1 MKKVI
6 YMMAAAAI
14 ALSSCSSEETT
25 DVAKNSNITFRTTV
39 GLNSRALELTGKD
52 GVTNMTKMTVSAF
65 NGTNA
70 YFANKVFEKGEGNI
84 FECKAFN
91 PTWPKDGTLTFV
103 AYSHLGEAW
112 DYSTPTLTS
121 TGAEIT
127 GFAPKKDIKDQHDV
141 VFAYGTGSQSAN
153 ETSGV
158 ELNFE
163 HILSQIKIKVKNT
176 DTDLHYSIKG
186 IRIASVSGSA
196 NYAFAHDAENNT
208 NSHTWTNLGTANA
221 VYETVFENEITLD
234 NSNPVDLTDKCNEA
248 GVEGG
253 AMLIPQTVTSWD
265 GTKTAHGT
273 TPDYNGNFENFTG
286 QAYISLLINVKRG
299 DTNIY
304 PASGNGY
311 GWAAV
316 ALPANTKWEAGNK
329 YIYTLDMT
337 KGCGKVDPVK
347 PNPDGGDNVTPGTG
361 GDIFGKTIKFTV
373 KVVKGWVDA
382 FASTNN
388 GQIKM

>member
-25 DVAKNSNITFRTTV
+25 DVAKSSNITFRTTV

-52 GVTNMTKMTVSAF
+52 GATNMTKMTVSAF
-65 NGTNA
+65 NGANA
-70 YFANKVFEKGEGNI
+70 YFENKVFERDGNF

-91 PTWPKDGTLTFV
+91 PTWPKEGTLTFV

-112 DYSTPTLTS
+112 GYNTPDLTS
-121 TGAEIT
+121 TGATIT
-127 GFAPKKDIKDQHDV
+127 GFAPKSDIKAQHDV
-141 VFAYGTGSQSAN
+141 VFAYGTGSQADN
-153 ETSGV
+153 ETNGV

-163 HILSQIKIKVKNT
+163 HILSQIKIVVKNT
-176 DTDLHYSIKG
+176 DNDLHYLIKG

-196 NYAFAHDAENNT
+196 NYAFAHDADKNT
-208 NSHTWTNLGTANA
+208 NSHTWTDFGTANA
-221 VYETVFENEITLD
+221 VYETVFDTPITLQD
-234 NSNPVDLTDKCNEA
+234 SNPVDLTDKCNEA
-248 GVEGG
+248 GAAGG

-265 GTKTAHGT
+265 GTTTGYGT
-273 TPDYNGNFENFTG
+273 TADYNGNFENFIG
-286 QAYISLLINVKRG
+286 KAYISLLINVKRG
-299 DTNIY
+299 NTNIY
-304 PASGNGY
+304 PANGNGY

-361 GDIFGKTIKFTV
+361 GDNIFGKTIKFTV
-373 KVVKGWVDA
+373 KEVKGWVDA